1 MDVGLLVEVVAV
13 LADVVQG
20 GVDGGIIPAPTLVR
34 HPAIPLTTTN
44 NKHMTRE
51 LPQPNR
57 SSIHPDLPADEV

>member
-44 NKHMTRE
+44 NRHMTRE
-51 LPQPNR
+51 VPQ
-57 SSIHPDLPADEV
+57 